1 MTTTNGLTDHLL
13 TTARDPQSGKLDAR
27 RTADAFGMTMRE
39 LAQTLE
45 RDPSG
50 LSKHPTS
57 DSLQEP
63 LHALEEIG
71 LQLKQVFGDL
81 SVGRMWLRAP
91 NPVLEGRPPLIYLL
105 EGRPMAIKR
114 LLLLA
119 ETGTPT

>member
-1 MTTTNGLTDHLL
+1 MTTTEGPTAHLL
-13 TTARDPQSGKLDAR
+13 MDARDPRSGKLDAR
-27 RTADAFGMTMRE
+27 RVAGTFGLTMRE
-39 LAQTLE
+39 LAQALE

-63 LHALEEIG
+63 LHELEEIG
-71 LQLKQVFGDL
+71 LHLREVFGDL
-81 SVGRMWLRAP
+81 GVGRMWLRAP
-91 NPVLEGRPPLIYLL
+91 NPVLGGRAPLSYLL
-105 EGRPMAIKR
+105 ERRPVAVQR